1 VEGLVERHMKPT
13 GRIGVAVEVHLAVWD
28 SRPSKG
34 LVAIEASQLAEYLQ
48 DYDDK

>member
-1 VEGLVERHMKPT
+1 MRPKDLTGVEGQ
-13 GRIGVAVEVHLAVWD
+13 VHLAVWD

-34 LVAIEASQLAEYLQ
+34 LVAIEASQPAEYLQ